1 MYFYEFKP
9 HKHIAKV
16 LLYNLYTVLLGLTS
30 PWIVEKKKFCVKPK
44 IHVDYSDDMLF
55 NSLGH
60 VQCLSLSL
68 EENANFDQNLMNL
81 ISNCNSCRILN
92 FIGETAKNLTSLE
105 MSIMWDIPCHCGEIE
120 NTLNKMFKNVSQTLQ
135 EFSLSQQILNYPLF
149 KALTKNCKNL
159 RKCLIH
165 LNGKNGYED
174 DYIWEIAMDLNDPN
188 MCPKIVC
195 EKTEIKIFLTRQ
207 NEG

>member
-1 MYFYEFKP
+1 
-9 HKHIAKV
+9 
-16 LLYNLYTVLLGLTS
+16 
-30 PWIVEKKKFCVKPK
+30 
-44 IHVDYSDDMLF
+44 MLF

-92 FIGETAKNLTSLE
+92 FIGETAKNLTNLE
-105 MSIMWDIPCHCGEIE
+105 MSVMWDIPCHCGDIE
-120 NTLNKMFKNVSQTLQ
+120 NTLNKMFKNVSQTLKV
-135 EFSLSQQILNYPLF
+135 FSLSQQILNYPLF

-159 RKCLIH
+159 EKGLIH
-165 LNGKNGYED
+165 LDGKNGYED
-174 DYIWEIAMDLNDPN
+174 DYIWEIAMDLNDQN
-188 MCPKIVC
+188 MCPKFFC
-195 EKTEIKIFLTRQ
+195 ESTEIKIFLTRK